1 MGQIRE
7 NVRAALKEKSF
18 DFSSM
23 DLALDFLSKKLKV
36 PIAKYK
42 NKSAL
47 IKHFKTQHRLSE
59 WF

>member
-1 MGQIRE
+1 MWPIRE
-7 NVRAALKEKSF
+7 NVRAALKEKVL

-42 NKSAL
+42 NKSEL
-47 IKHFKTQHRLSE
+47 IKHFKTQTRLSQ